1 MEQYT
6 LEENSGLE
14 KMERLVVALMR
25 VSPVCVVTTL
35 WSVREA
41 LRSGQILRSASPSVS
56 NVGYDDN

>member
-14 KMERLVVALMR
+14 KMERLVVALRR
-25 VSPVCVVTTL
+25 VSPVRVVTTL

>member
-14 KMERLVVALMR
+14 KMERLVVALRR
-25 VSPVCVVTTL
+25 VSPVCVPTTL

-41 LRSGQILRSASPSVS
+41 LRSGQIPRSASPSVS
-56 NVGYDDN
+56 KVGYDDN